1 MQSAFVTS
9 GNSGI
14 LHALLS
20 PAVVTTTLSG
30 GSTVTVDC
38 QTNYPFENTLFYDVT
53 ADRAFDLHVRVPE
66 WADSAEL
73 VSDYGHGRVVPGGLM
88 KIPLPQGNSRVMYTL
103 NAGIK
108 TTPRANDTIAI
119 YHGQLL
125 YALEVGSHV
134 TSTGPHVYNTQQLHP
149 EGYAPP
155 QSRDY
160 DMLNTTEWNVA
171 IDPST
176 LKYAH
181 RSPQNYTIDST
192 PQAMDGPMFASGAP
206 PNFITAKACLID
218 WPLLVDGSVPAG
230 PPTGEARKCLGE
242 AFDVK
247 LVPYG
252 SAKLRM
258 AELPTIK
265 LDH

>member
-1 MQSAFVTS
+1 VYFTS
-9 GNSGI
+9 GDNSI

-20 PAVVTTTLSG
+20 PAVVTTRLRSG
-30 GSTVTVDC
+30 ATVTIDC
-38 QTNYPFENTLFYDVT
+38 QTNYPFEDTLFYDVT
-53 ADRAFDLHVRVPE
+53 SDRAFDLHVRVPE
-66 WADSAEL
+66 WAESAVL
-73 VSDYGHGRVVPGGLM
+73 ISHHARGHKVAGGLM
-88 KIPLPQGNSRVMYTL
+88 KISLPQGTSRVMYTL
-103 NAGIK
+103 NTGIR

-125 YALEVGSHV
+125 YAYEIGAHV

-160 DMLNTTEWNVA
+160 FMVNTTEWNIA

-176 LKYAH
+176 LEYKH
-181 RSPQNYTIDST
+181 KSPMNHTINST
-192 PQAMDGPMFASGAP
+192 PQAMSGPVFISGAP

-218 WPLLVDGSVPAG
+218 WPLLVEGSVPSG
-230 PPTGEARKCLGE
+230 PPTGAARRCLGE
-242 AFDVK
+242 VFDVK

-258 AELPTIK
+258 AELPTMN
-265 LDH
+265 LSC

>member
-1 MQSAFVTS
+1 VFVTS
-9 GNSGI
+9 GDNSI

-20 PAVVTTTLSG
+20 PAVVTTTLLSG
-30 GSTVTVDC
+30 ATVTVDC

-53 ADRAFDLHVRVPE
+53 SDRAFDLDVRVPE
-66 WADSAEL
+66 WAESTLMNSHHAR
-73 VSDYGHGRVVPGGLM
+73 GHKVAGGLM
-88 KIPLPQGNSRVMYTL
+88 KISLPQGTSRVMYTL
-103 NAGIK
+103 NTGVR
-108 TTPRANDTIAI
+108 TTPRANDTIAV

-125 YALEVGSHV
+125 YAYEVGADV

-160 DMLNTTEWNVA
+160 SMVNTTEWNVA

-176 LKYAH
+176 LEYKH
-181 RSPQNYTIDST
+181 KSPMNYTINST
-192 PQAMDGPMFASGAP
+192 PQAMSGPMFASGAP

-218 WPLLVDGSVPAG
+218 WPLLVEGSVPSG

-242 AFDVK
+242 VFNVR

-258 AELPTIK
+258 AELPAID
-265 LDH
+265 LGL